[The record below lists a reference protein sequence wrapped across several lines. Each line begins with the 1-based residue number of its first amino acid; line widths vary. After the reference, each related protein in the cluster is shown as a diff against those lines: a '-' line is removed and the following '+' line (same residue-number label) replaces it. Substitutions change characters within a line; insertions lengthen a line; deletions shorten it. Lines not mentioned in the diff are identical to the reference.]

1 MPSLRRDRY
10 LPATVRVPRL
20 PPVLRPGP
28 FATAAWQVLG
38 LVAANHVWTRGFAGF
53 ATAPPVA
60 DPAPA
65 DLGTLAFVST
75 IAWATLEELVFRGAL
90 FGWLRGRFDV
100 PVAILAS
107 AAAFALLHS
116 PALDAG
122 IAFLLGLQLG
132 ALRQARGLG
141 LAVAAHVT
149 SNLVFLAID
158 APPEAGAIRHPAVFA
173 AAVAIAGSAL
183 AALSQQVRRSMR

>member
-1 MPSLRRDRY
+1 MPPIRRDRY
-10 LPATVRVPRL
+10 PPETVRVPRL

-28 FATAAWQVLG
+28 FAAAWQVLG

-53 ATAPPVA
+53 AMVPPVTAPT
-60 DPAPA
+60 PA
-65 DLGTLAFVST
+65 DLGAVAVVST
-75 IAWATLEELVFRGAL
+75 ITWATLEELVFRGAL
-90 FGWLRGRFDV
+90 FDWLRGRFDV

-107 AAAFALLHS
+107 AVAFALLHS

-149 SNLVFLAID
+149 SNLIFLAID
-158 APPEAGAIRHPAVFA
+158 ATPETGAIPHPAVFA

-183 AALSQQVRRSMR
+183 AALAQQVRRSMR